1 MKNLALLLLVFLAA
15 CAPKQVYTPR
25 HYEPIDY
32 HATPFTTEVEWDMD
46 FGGTVQMAFY
56 CETIY
61 ITVEKGEF
69 GDVNL
74 VVTADKD

>member
-1 MKNLALLLLVFLAA
+1 MRNITLLLLVFLSS
-15 CAPKQVYTPR
+15 CAPKQVHTPR

-32 HATPFTTEVEWDMD
+32 HATPFTTEVEWDVD
-46 FGGTVQMAFY
+46 FGGVVQMAFY

-69 GDVNL
+69 GDVNI
-74 VVTADKD
+74 VVRSDKE

>member
-1 MKNLALLLLVFLAA
+1 MKRIALLTALFLSA
-15 CAPKQVYTPR
+15 CAPREAHSPR
-25 HYEPIDY
+25 HYEPVEY
-32 HATPFTTEVEWDMD
+32 HATPYVTEVEWDMD

-74 VVTADKD
+74 VVTANKD